1 MQDQENKLI
10 IQYQKMAQ
18 KKLDELYK
26 KLITSK
32 QKIESSLTNDEL
44 EVIQNFLLN
53 DQTERET
60 TLKLVENLFNSLID
74 IDQNS
79 YYIYDELCKRI
90 ETLEKQEKVLE
101 DQFNIKQEKVEE
113 VNEGKDK
120 VKKEVEDIQQEATKL
135 ASIENNLSIMSAI
148 LDEKISFQQ
157 KMGQIEIMFYK
168 QQKLLTA
175 LLTYSILQGLNQK
188 EQGIIPRLA
197 TSYLVAK
204 ALQNLL
210 FPSQEKQTDVSEV
223 FVKEISDLLDDT
235 KNLQEKLT
243 KNIKQIEQ
251 IEQEV
256 ESKYKE
262 YLELQTYQDLLYMIK
277 KLITN
282 LKTKEESTKKTK
294 EKLENMKQ
302 KSIRKT
308 KEVK

>member
-1 MQDQENKLI
+1 VQDQENKLI

-157 KMGQIEIMFYK
+157 KRGQIEIMFYK

-175 LLTYSILQGLNQK
+175 LLTFSILQGSSQK
-188 EQGIIPRLA
+188 EKGIIPKLA
-197 TSYLVAK
+197 ISYLTAK

-262 YLELQTYQDLLYMIK
+262 YLELQTFQDLLYMIK